1 MSATIV
7 EETDTEIKSSMQ
19 LKGGLFT
26 LTTIQILN
34 NNLQLLEEELN
45 AKIEQAPNFFN
56 HAPIVIDLCHLS
68 KKEVSEMDI
77 DFVTLKHILMNKK
90 LIPVGVR
97 NINPHQQQ
105 LAIKANLAILRSGSN
120 LEENTRHK
128 LNNLNYIRQ
137 STNNPQTT
145 NVHIGDN
152 ETENQKQQFNDTSL
166 EPKPWKNKL
175 IQAPVRSGQQ
185 IYAPDGDI
193 TIIGSVSNGAELLA
207 DGNIHVYGALRGR
220 ALAGINNNTQARIFC
235 NSLEADLI
243 SIAGQFKISE
253 NIDPKFW
260 KKQVQIRLYQGKL
273 EITEFL

>member
-1 MSATIV
+1 MNSIIECV
-7 EETDTEIKSSMQ
+7 ETEIKSSMQ

-26 LTTIQILN
+26 LTTIQILS

-45 AKIEQAPNFFN
+45 VKIEQAPNFFN
-56 HAPIVIDLCHLS
+56 NAPIVIDLYHLS
-68 KKEVSEMDI
+68 KNEVNKDNYI
-77 DFVTLKHILMNKK
+77 DFTALKHILVNKK

-97 NINPHQQQ
+97 NASQQQQQ
-105 LAIKANLAILRSGSN
+105 LAINANLAILRSGAN
-120 LEENTRHK
+120 LENSNK
-128 LNNLNYIRQ
+128 YSINNLNSI
-137 STNNPQTT
+137 NNNQENNLSDKPK
-145 NVHIGDN
+145 NN
-152 ETENQKQQFNDTSL
+152 LNLETKL
-166 EPKPWKNKL
+166 PKNKL
-175 IQAPVRSGQQ
+175 IHTPIRSGQQ

-207 DGNIHVYGALRGR
+207 DGSIHVYGALRGR

-253 NIDPKFW
+253 NIDPRFW
-260 KKQVQIRLYQGKL
+260 KKPVQICLSAGKL